1 MSYFGQY
8 PFNTNGGALLSKR
21 NYINRKLDDIE
32 QRLINLG
39 WIEPEVEEEEYEQT
53 NEYDMPI
60 ESAGALIPY
69 RDKVNK
75 RLDFF
80 EEVIRT
86 HTTPQNNYYDNQ
98 QREYV
103 PTQPKIRYDQPTPK
117 QEEFKESFTSRVNDL
132 FG

>member
-32 QRLINLG
+32 QRLIDLG
-39 WIEPEVEEEEYEQT
+39 WIEPEVEEVYEET

-80 EEVIRT
+80 EEVIRRFSEA
-86 HTTPQNNYYDNQ
+86 HNEDAGQHYTP
-98 QREYV
+98 REV
-103 PTQPKIRYDQPTPK
+103 I
-117 QEEFKESFTSRVNDL
+117 ELMVNIL
-132 FG
+132 FIM